1 MSTYP
6 DHHPS
11 LHPDNGPTNGSSN
24 EEAPSAHKAH
34 FTFDSE
40 PSSVASSRSSSPL
53 PSPTFHAAPGQAYL
67 YHTQAGAYLQP
78 QSELHPPGRQAR
90 DVYDMTLSNW
100 RASVRRKLVRIVRR
114 ESVIIAKMQ
123 EKFRTPF
130 LDAYFVYTSS
140 LGTHTF
146 FMTLLPALFFFGYR
160 DVGAGLITVLAF
172 GVYFSSFVKDLFC
185 SPRPFAPPVTRLTIG
200 THHLEYGFPSTH
212 STNSVSIALLF
223 FGHVYTLA
231 TSSDSGPAVIS
242 QQTYALSCLVLL
254 WYTFSIVYGRLYT
267 AMHSFIDC
275 LMGVTLGASIWWAL
289 TDFSGIPLPI
299 PARVTSLLSSLM
311 PYIPAPLASL
321 IPTSTVYFL
330 RGLGLNSRLQS
341 WAETGGWQVPLI
353 VIPITLLGVNQHPQP
368 VDDCPCFEDAIAFLS
383 VVLGQLLSRWF
394 AAFFETKRL
403 IPRGPVPMPG
413 SGWVYD
419 SLSRTYIAIPRTLDD
434 ILLWWTIAA
443 AKMILGILIIFTWRL
458 LAKSL
463 LHLILPPTFRFLSRM
478 FSLPNRR
485 FYTPAT
491 DYKSVP
497 SEFNSSESGLGLRP
511 IPSVID
517 LPGTGLGVGIEVGG
531 IGSGVGVDGRN
542 RSEIKSRA
550 EKGKVNGVME
560 KDSVGNGVGVG
571 EKDNGKE
578 DTTVKHYDADVL
590 TKVIVYAGIAIL
602 ACEVIPMMFE
612 LLGWGVKSWP
622 S

>member
-1 MSTYP
+1 MSTYHP
-6 DHHPS
+6 DRHPS
-11 LHPDNGPTNGSSN
+11 PHPDNGSKKMDRVTKKLL
-24 EEAPSAHKAH
+24 ALSAHKAH
-34 FTFDSE
+34 FTFDS
-40 PSSVASSRSSSPL
+40 
-53 PSPTFHAAPGQAYL
+53 PSPFRVLPRRFLLPPSMQ
-67 YHTQAGAYLQP
+67 LQDKR
-78 QSELHPPGRQAR
+78 RQAR

-100 RASVRRKLVRIVRR
+100 RASVRRKLLRIVRR

-123 EKFRTPF
+123 VCVENFRTPS
-130 LDAYFVYTSS
+130 LDAYFVYTS

-160 DVGAGLITVLAF
+160 DMGAGL
-172 GVYFSSFVKDLFC
+172 
-185 SPRPFAPPVTRLTIG
+185 TIE

-212 STNSVSIALLF
+212 STNSVSIGLLF

-242 QQTYALSCLVLL
+242 QHIYALSCLILL

-275 LMGVTLGASIWWAL
+275 LVGVTLGA
-289 TDFSGIPLPI
+289 
-299 PARVTSLLSSLM
+299 
-311 PYIPAPLASL
+311 
-321 IPTSTVYFL
+321 
-330 RGLGLNSRLQS
+330 
-341 WAETGGWQVPLI
+341 
-353 VIPITLLGVNQHPQP
+353 

-394 AAFFETKRL
+394 AHSLRPK
-403 IPRGPVPMPG
+403 G
-413 SGWVYD
+413 SFLGD
-419 SLSRTYIAIPRTLDD
+419 LTYTAIPRALDD

-463 LHLILPPTFRFLSRM
+463 LHLILPPMFRFLSRM

-571 EKDNGKE
+571 EQDNGKE
-578 DTTVKHYDADVL
+578 DTTVKHYELMDYLPLIL